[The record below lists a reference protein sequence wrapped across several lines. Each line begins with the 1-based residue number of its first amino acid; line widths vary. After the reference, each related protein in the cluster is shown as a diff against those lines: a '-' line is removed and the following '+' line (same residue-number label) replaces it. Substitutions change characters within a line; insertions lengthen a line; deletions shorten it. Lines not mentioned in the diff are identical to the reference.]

1 MPVKSGTVRKR
12 LPMRFHLLLTVDA
25 VEISKAASKFAQTAF
40 PIYQNGEAVCF
51 TVFCLYLYLTFA
63 KANDAPVF
71 AGEIRRAVSVS
82 WRHLPQITNRFVKK
96 SYYRKRL
103 SKQRVKKPVFKSN
116 DVWAAAGNRLKC
128 AEGRPFRYS
137 AASVPYPACSPG
149 RSGTLAALRYRAEAL
164 NCRKSDIFSKTY

>member
-1 MPVKSGTVRKR
+1 MLYLMLSLYHIQQHKKRGISLFLLILFDKNAENIFIRHSQKRMTLRAKSG
-12 LPMRFHLLLTVDA
+12 
-25 VEISKAASKFAQTAF
+25 EICHT
-40 PIYQNGEAVCF
+40 I
-51 TVFCLYLYLTFA
+51 
-63 KANDAPVF
+63 
-71 AGEIRRAVSVS
+71 SVS

-128 AEGRPFRYS
+128 AEGRTFRYS

>member
-82 WRHLPQITNRFVKK
+82 WRHLSRLIKWLFAVLSRNRII
-96 SYYRKRL
+96 SH
-103 SKQRVKKPVFKSN
+103 PP
-116 DVWAAAGNRLKC
+116 
-128 AEGRPFRYS
+128 RP
-137 AASVPYPACSPG
+137 A
-149 RSGTLAALRYRAEAL
+149 
-164 NCRKSDIFSKTY
+164 